1 MKWLLSAIP
10 HRSPRRTLQNFSG
23 QSFDEG
29 LELSRNYDTAAVVSS
44 AWTSLQ
50 SDIPKLPCEQGFWSS
65 FLDPTKPAL
74 ESFYRGFKR
83 PLPFHYEGNA
93 TSTSESEVERIVVS
107 KTYPGLQ
114 SFIKHFKDVPEK
126 SWQEERDALWEIAI
140 RRWVAVL
147 DTCEAG
153 DNLLLISLQ
162 CETSFTEKAE
172 ILVDVFFNK
181 APQNLMKR
189 ANSLSKL
196 CNSLAVKGLNFPCKE
211 DEFYQF
217 LNSESDKG
225 ALSSRLKDCFE
236 AVV

>member
-1 MKWLLSAIP
+1 MNKGFGVAFW
-10 HRSPRRTLQNFSG
+10 TLQ
-23 QSFDEG
+23 
-29 LELSRNYDTAAVVSS
+29 
-44 AWTSLQ
+44 
-50 SDIPKLPCEQGFWSS
+50 
-65 FLDPTKPAL
+65 KPAL

-162 CETSFTEKAE
+162 CETSFTEKAQ

-196 CNSLAVKGLNFPCKE
+196 CNSLAVKGLNFHAKKMN
-211 DEFYQF
+211 FT
-217 LNSESDKG
+217 
-225 ALSSRLKDCFE
+225 SS
-236 AVV
+236 